1 MVCAH
6 NLRGLKCPLTPN
18 PLQHGTQICKC
29 ARPVSKRGVS
39 KQSVRSYDFTGRAAL
54 RDLMRSEDIWFECFN
69 RRATPMSMW
78 DCDGK
83 CTAAWARPL
92 APHLDREIALFSRF
106 PFTGLGHKG
115 VPDLDNFVA
124 YHFCLAMLAT
134 FSRPWGSSF

>member
-1 MVCAH
+1 MTSLAE
-6 NLRGLKCPLTPN
+6 R
-18 PLQHGTQICKC
+18 
-29 ARPVSKRGVS
+29 R
-39 KQSVRSYDFTGRAAL
+39 AL

-69 RRATPMSMW
+69 RRAAPMSMW

-134 FSRPWGSSF
+134 FSRPWDPLFSKLCTVEGFYSARSFCCFIMGLMHKTKE